1 MKIQILKTTITT
13 FLLTFLFYF
22 INKIVLEN
30 SDFLA
35 NFALYQFSLESI
47 YLIFSLFSVAILI
60 TLLIVNRK
68 NKDVVGMTFL
78 LITSFKTAV
87 CYFIF
92 SDIIHSANKNKIE
105 RINFFVVFILFL
117 IIETLIT
124 IRLLNKKQ

>member
-1 MKIQILKTTITT
+1 MKIQIFKTTITT
-13 FLLTFLFYF
+13 FLLAFLFYF

-30 SDFLA
+30 SDFSA

-117 IIETLIT
+117 TIETLIT